1 MNRLAKRGPVDI
13 GAAYELWL
21 EAQLEHAA
29 AAAALAEEKRKIA
42 ERADIAVKSLEAAQ
56 QFEGRAPDGKGGKK
70 AQGKANGK
78 GKGKTGA
85 GKKPTLARKD
95 PLDAV
100 VAEARKKAEA
110 MVRDTQKSLAEALE
124 RATVEVTR
132 REGELHALIT
142 RVLKVVRPRLVVK
155 VIPVAGARAIVQAE
169 RLGEDEAVLLHA
181 AWNQGR
187 IPSRHAFFS
196 DDTTEDA
203 LQAPA
208 RLYAEIG
215 VVEVRPGADGEE
227 ALYDDPARKI
237 VPAKGFIP
245 LRLENNPWPRFR
257 LVNRGPVGEFEC
269 REDPARAYEHVMT
282 RVHAELLAG
291 WIIHLKMS
299 GRLDAEVKVE

>member
-1 MNRLAKRGPVDI
+1 MTRLAKRGPVDI

-21 EAQLEHAA
+21 EAQLERAS
-29 AAAALAEEKRKIA
+29 AAAALADERRKIA

-56 QFEGRAPDGKGGKK
+56 QFEGKAADGKGKKGKK
-70 AQGKANGK
+70 GKAK
-78 GKGKTGA
+78 GKA
-85 GKKPTLARKD
+85 GKKQALARAD
-95 PLDAV
+95 PLEAV

-110 MVRDTQKSLAEALE
+110 MVRDTQKTLAEALE
-124 RATVEVTR
+124 RAEVEVTR
-132 REGELHALIT
+132 REGEIHALIT
-142 RVLKVVRPRLVVK
+142 RVLKVVRPRLRVK
-155 VIPVAGARAIVQAE
+155 VIPVAGGRAIVQAE

-187 IPSRHAFFS
+187 IPSRHGFFS

-203 LQAPA
+203 LQAPP
-208 RLYAEIG
+208 RLYAEMG
-215 VVEVRPGADGEE
+215 VAEVRPGADLEE

-245 LRLENNPWPRFR
+245 LRLETNPWPRFR

-269 REDPARAYEHVMT
+269 REDLARSYEHVMT